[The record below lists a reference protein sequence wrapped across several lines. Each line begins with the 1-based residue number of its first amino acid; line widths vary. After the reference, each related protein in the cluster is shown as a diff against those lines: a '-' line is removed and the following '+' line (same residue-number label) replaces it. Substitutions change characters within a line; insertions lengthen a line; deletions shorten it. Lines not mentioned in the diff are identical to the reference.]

1 MESPESEYISS
12 PERDPKRSSSTSVH
26 RDDKEKPA
34 YIRFLV
40 SNAAAGSVIG
50 KGGSKITELQSQSG
64 ARIQL
69 SRNHEF
75 FPGTSDRIIMV
86 TGAFDEVIMA
96 TNLILTKL
104 LSEANVE
111 DGDDVDP
118 RSKVRLIVPNSSC
131 GGIIGKGGSTI
142 KSFIEESQAGI
153 KISPQDHNYVGLNDR
168 LVTLTGSLK
177 EQMQAIILILSKLEE
192 DAHYSQSI
200 NAPFSYAVPY
210 NTINFGSNGSG
221 GKFQNSKG
229 LMSSGRPSESH
240 EDRGNSVT
248 IGVADE
254 HIGAVVG
261 RGGRSIMEI
270 TQASGARIKIS
281 DRGDFMSGTS
291 DRKVTI
297 TGSQASIRAA
307 EAMILHK
314 VSVNSESPKD
324 ALLKVDSIMVGP
336 TVMGW
341 TQECTLYK
349 FIQSCR
355 LLFLSALFRLH
366 YNIVYN
372 CII

>member
-50 KGGSKITELQSQSG
+50 K
-64 ARIQL
+64 
-69 SRNHEF
+69 
-75 FPGTSDRIIMV
+75 GTSDRIIMV

-200 NAPFSYAVPY
+200 NAPFSYAGVIFSGFHGIPVGYVLPSVGTVPY